1 MPGPQTDSHVI
12 IKAPVRTGASIHIS
26 RGDVTVVKKQRRVRL
41 TISGTPTYVLDLE
54 LHQAIYV
61 SDSTWDIHRGSVVV
75 LKLYKKQQALHWLR
89 LLEDEASPLL
99 PSTYPAACLR
109 SAYRLARSC
118 RFTRGRTYACAC
130 ARACVRVYA
139 RVLMN
144 ACACSRGCAGV
155 GIDLLKVVARV
166 QKWARIGNWR
176 HLRPTLR

>member
-1 MPGPQTDSHVI
+1 MWVPGPQTDSHVI
-12 IKAPVRTGASIHIS
+12 VKAPVRTGASIHIS
-26 RGDVTVVKKQRRVRL
+26 RADVTVVKKQRRVRL

-109 SAYRLARSC
+109 SGYRLARSVGL
-118 RFTRGRTYACAC
+118 RARV
-130 ARACVRVYA
+130 RACVCT
-139 RVLMN
+139 
-144 ACACSRGCAGV
+144 CAY
-155 GIDLLKVVARV
+155 
-166 QKWARIGNWR
+166 
-176 HLRPTLR
+176 